1 MSATTIPAWKS
12 SGQYGDI
19 RYDTAEGMAKITIC
33 RPEVRNAFRPQ
44 TLDELSHA
52 FTTARDDASVGVIIF
67 TGQGPDA
74 FCSGGDQRVR
84 GDDGY
89 LDDAGVGRL
98 NVLDLQIQIRR
109 TPKPVVAM
117 VAGYAIGGGHVLH
130 VVCDLTVAADNARF
144 GQTGPRVGSFDA
156 GYGSGL
162 LASIVGQKK
171 AREIWFLC
179 RQYDA
184 AEALEMGLV
193 NTVVP
198 LDRLEEE
205 TVAWCRQMLTHS
217 PLALRMIKAGCNAA
231 DDGLAGIQQLAGDAT
246 LLYYMSAEA
255 QRGPRRLSR
264 ETGPRLRPVPPAALE
279 AVGIA
284 GNRWVV
290 GARPRTLPA
299 AVAPVL
305 VGTAVAGG
313 AGPVWAW
320 RAAAALVVAL
330 SLQVA
335 VNYANDYQDGVRGT
349 DRDRVGPVR
358 LVATGLASPVAVRRA
373 ALVSLAVAGAAGLA
387 LAAAVQPWLIAVGAA
402 SIVAAWA
409 YTGGPRPYGYAGFGE
424 VFVFVFFGVVAVT
437 GSAYVEEGHL
447 SALAVGA
454 SVPVGLL
461 ATALLVVNNLRD
473 RSGDATAGQA
483 HPGRPSGRPSHPL
496 PVRRPRRRG
505 PALCAAGWRWRRPR
519 GPCWP
524 WSPPR
529 WRCAPL
535 RRVLAGAVGADLV
548 AVLGQTS
555 RFQLAFAVGLAAGL
569 WVR

>member
-1 MSATTIPAWKS
+1 M
-12 SGQYGDI
+12 
-19 RYDTAEGMAKITIC
+19 
-33 RPEVRNAFRPQ
+33 
-44 TLDELSHA
+44 
-52 FTTARDDASVGVIIF
+52 GVIIF
-67 TGQGPDA
+67 TGEGPDA

-89 LDDAGVGRL
+89 KDAAGVGRL

-130 VVCDLTVAADNARF
+130 VVCDLTIAADNARF

-184 AEALEMGLV
+184 QEALAMGLV

-198 LDRLEEE
+198 LERLEEE
-205 TVAWCRQMLTHS
+205 TVAWCREMLTHS
-217 PLALRMIKAGCNAA
+217 ALALRMIKAGCNAA

-246 LLYYMSAEA
+246 LLYYMSEEA
-255 QRGPRRLSR
+255 QEGRNAYL
-264 ETGPRLRPVPPAALE
+264 EKRPPTSPAFPGDPDV
-279 AVGIA
+279 VGITA
-284 GNRWVV
+284 NRWVV
-290 GARPRTLPA
+290 GARLRTLPA

-313 AGPVWAW
+313 GGSVWAW
-320 RAAAALVVAL
+320 RAVAALVVAL
-330 SLQVA
+330 ALQVA

-349 DRDRVGPVR
+349 DTVRVGPTR
-358 LVATGLASPVAVRRA
+358 LVATGLASARAVRRA
-373 ALVSLAVAGAAGLA
+373 ALVSMAVAAAAGLA
-387 LAAAVQPWLIAVGAA
+387 LAIVVQPWLIAVGAA
-402 SIVAAWA
+402 AILAAWG
-409 YTGGPRPYGYAGFGE
+409 YTGGPRPYGYAGLGE
-424 VFVFVFFGVVAVT
+424 LFVFLFFGVVAVT

-447 SALAVGA
+447 SALALGA

-473 RSGDATAGQA
+473 RAGRHRLRQT
-483 HPGRPSGRPSHPL
+483 HVGRPAGRPSHPTPL
-496 PVRRPRRRG
+496 YRPGGRRSGGSVGHRPGRHPLGPAGPRRPTAGRATGARRCSAG
-505 PALCAAGWRWRRPR
+505 PTGR
-519 GPCWP
+519 
-524 WSPPR
+524 
-529 WRCAPL
+529 
-535 RRVLAGAVGADLV
+535 DLI
-548 AVLGQTS
+548 AVLGQTG
-555 RFQLAFAVGLAAGL
+555 RLQLAFAVAFSAGL
-569 WVR
+569 WAR